1 MGLGVDRTVRRRGE
15 EGGRPFVLFLYVAN
29 VYANIA
35 KTVRWAQL
43 LKDLDVS
50 ATEKGKVRILALAL
64 EPGKSMDHVGM
75 GTWRLIN
82 DWAGRPTGL
91 VFSTEK
97 GREGWSLR
105 MSDQPVCVIPR
116 TPIFFFFRFSFSQ
129 FELHLRWKLE
139 CFLYMKGRSYY
150 PILLWYMVKVC
161 TFPYHQHTLTTHSL
175 TLLLTSPPLLLSIL
189 FKSIGLPVCHTSIL
203 A

>member
-1 MGLGVDRTVRRRGE
+1 MTSLQVQPEWMGLGVDRTVRRRGE
-15 EGGRPFVLFLYVAN
+15 EGGRPFVLFLHVAN

-116 TPIFFFFRFSFSQ
+116 TPIFFFFQVFFQPIWATSNVKTGVLS
-129 FELHLRWKLE
+129 LHERE
-139 CFLYMKGRSYY
+139 E
-150 PILLWYMVKVC
+150 
-161 TFPYHQHTLTTHSL
+161 
-175 TLLLTSPPLLLSIL
+175 LLSHL
-189 FKSIGLPVCHTSIL
+189 TMVHG
-203 A
+203 